1 MPRTAT
7 SLALAALLALGAC
20 RTAAPPSISGVPD
33 PTRPPLAGNP
43 LTPAQLEAVR
53 VAVAAAEAGPADRSH
68 AALEAVPPGH
78 PVRSLAELEVRFLR
92 GQRVL
97 QQAEALAAA
106 NPGYGSAW
114 GLVALA
120 GRREGD
126 LRRALEG
133 ARRAAAL
140 QPEGGWE
147 RVARDD
153 EEALV
158 DGLLA
163 EGRARL
169 HSGDAAGALA
179 RARELLEVAPQAG
192 EGRVLAV
199 RAELALGDTRGAA
212 ELVPGLPDTAAGLE
226 LKGKVAEALGQWDL
240 ALTFFE
246 RLPGSFPGRCELI
259 AHARRRL
266 RLADAPPYLTAALA
280 ARPLRRAGLAA
291 IIVWEAPA
299 LAQRSEGAVPVFE
312 DVVQRSDRR
321 DIVAVARAGV
331 MPGDPIA
338 RRFHPQRAVT
348 PRELVAVL
356 DRLAEA
362 LGRPAPRWCG
372 EVGGDC
378 LSRPAAVDG
387 ETAAEL
393 VRRTAGEEGDPCAP
407 R

>member
-7 SLALAALLALGAC
+7 RLALAALLALGAC
-20 RTAAPPSISGVPD
+20 RTAAPPRISGVPD
-33 PTRPPLAGNP
+33 PTRPPLVGRA

-53 VAVAAAEAGPADRSH
+53 AAVAAAEAGPAVR
-68 AALEAVPPGH
+68 ARAGLEAVPPGH
-78 PVRSLAELEVRFLR
+78 PVRSLAELEIRFLR
-92 GQRVL
+92 GQHVL
-97 QQAEALAAA
+97 HDAETLAAA

-140 QPEGGWE
+140 QPEAGWE
-147 RVARDD
+147 RAARDD
-153 EEALV
+153 EQALV
-158 DGLLA
+158 DGLLS

-169 HSGDAAGALA
+169 QAGDAAGALA
-179 RARELLEVAPQAG
+179 RARELLEVVPQVG

-226 LKGKVAEALGQWDL
+226 LKGKVAQALGQWDL

-246 RLPGSFPGRCELI
+246 RLPGSYPGRCELI
-259 AHARRRL
+259 VRARRRL
-266 RLADAPPYLTAALA
+266 RLADAPPYLTGALA

-291 IIVWEAPA
+291 IIAWEVPA
-299 LAQRSEGAVPVFE
+299 LTKTSEGTVPVFE
-312 DVVQRSDRR
+312 DVVQLSERR
-321 DIVAVARAGV
+321 DIVTVARAGV

-338 RRFHPQRAVT
+338 RRFRPQRVVT
-348 PRELVAVL
+348 PRELAAVL

-378 LSRPAAVDG
+378 LSRPAVVDG